1 MQCMLYARRLSA
13 IMEESGGR
21 PPRKILE
28 RYGDLKMLLIR
39 NGLIFDAVHPAPYT
53 ADILVQDGKIAEIG
67 ENLSADCPAFD
78 AAGLHIYPGFV
89 EAHCH
94 IGLDGSGIGFEG
106 DDCNEMTDILTPQL
120 RAIDGIYPQ
129 DPTFREALGAG
140 VTTVCTGPG
149 SANVLGG
156 QFAVIKTAGHRV
168 DDMVVRPFAAMKCA
182 FGENPKRCYKDKNN
196 YSRMSTAA
204 KLREALMKA
213 REYDAKQRAAGENPE
228 KRPALDMKLE
238 ALLPVLHGEAP
249 LKAHAHR
256 ADDIFTAIRIAEEFG
271 VRLTLEH
278 VTEGH
283 LIAEDLAAAGY
294 PVAVGPSLTHA
305 TKFELRNKTFTTP
318 GILAKAGCRV
328 SIITDSPVIPQSYL
342 PLCAALAVKAG
353 MDPFEAL
360 RAITIHPAE
369 HIGAAD
375 RVGSIECGKD
385 ADLVLMDGAWNDVAS
400 GVRAVFVNGEMAFGA
415 AE

>member
-1 MQCMLYARRLSA
+1 
-13 IMEESGGR
+13 
-21 PPRKILE
+21 
-28 RYGDLKMLLIR
+28 MLLIR
-39 NGLIFDAVHPAPYT
+39 NGLIFDAVHREPYT
-53 ADILVQDGKIAEIG
+53 ADILVKDGKIAEIG
-67 ENLSADCPAFD
+67 AGLTADCPTFD

-129 DPTFREALGAG
+129 DPTFREALEAG

-168 DDMVVRPFAAMKCA
+168 DDMIVRPFAAMKCA

-213 REYDAKQRAAGENPE
+213 QEYDAKKQAAGDDPA
-228 KRPALDMKLE
+228 KRPPLDVKLE
-238 ALLPVLHGEAP
+238 ALLPVLHGEVP

-256 ADDIFTAIRIAEEFG
+256 ADDIFTAIRIAKEFG

-283 LIAEDLAAAGY
+283 LIAEDLAQEDY
-294 PVAVGPSLTHA
+294 PMAVGPSLTHA
-305 TKFELRNKTFTTP
+305 SKFELRNKTFTTP

-342 PLCAALAVKAG
+342 PLCAALAVRAG
-353 MDPFEAL
+353 MDPFDAL
-360 RAITIHPAE
+360 RAITIRPAE
-369 HIGAAD
+369 HVGAAD

-385 ADLVLMDGAWNDVAS
+385 ADFVVMDGPWDAVSS
-400 GVRAVFVNGEMAFGA
+400 GVKAVFVNGEKVCGA

>member
-1 MQCMLYARRLSA
+1 
-13 IMEESGGR
+13 
-21 PPRKILE
+21 
-28 RYGDLKMLLIR
+28 MLLIR
-39 NGLIFDAVHPAPYT
+39 NGLIFDAVHREPYT
-53 ADILVQDGKIAEIG
+53 ADILVKDGKIAEIG
-67 ENLSADCPAFD
+67 AGLTADCPTFD

-129 DPTFREALGAG
+129 DPTFREALEAG

-168 DDMVVRPFAAMKCA
+168 DDMIVRPFAAMKCA

-213 REYDAKQRAAGENPE
+213 QEYDAKKQAAGDDPE
-228 KRPALDMKLE
+228 KRPPLDVKLE
-238 ALLPVLHGEAP
+238 ALLPVLHGEVP

-256 ADDIFTAIRIAEEFG
+256 ADDIFTAIRIAKEFG

-283 LIAEDLAAAGY
+283 LIAEDLAKEDY
-294 PVAVGPSLTHA
+294 PMAVGPSLTHA
-305 TKFELRNKTFTTP
+305 SKFELRNKTFTTP

-342 PLCAALAVKAG
+342 PLCAALAVRAG
-353 MDPFEAL
+353 MDPFDAL
-360 RAITIHPAE
+360 RAITIRPAE

-385 ADLVLMDGAWNDVAS
+385 ADFVVMDGPWDAVSS
-400 GVRAVFVNGEMAFGA
+400 GVKAVFVNGEKVCGA